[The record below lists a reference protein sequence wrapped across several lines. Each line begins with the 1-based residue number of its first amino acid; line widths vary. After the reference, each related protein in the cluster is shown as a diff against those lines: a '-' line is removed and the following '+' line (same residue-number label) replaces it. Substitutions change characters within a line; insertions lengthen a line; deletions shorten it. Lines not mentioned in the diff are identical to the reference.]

1 MHTGESNTQDKSK
14 YLLENFHRACRD
26 GWIEVYY
33 QPIVRSTNGRV
44 CGEEALV
51 RWDDPIMG
59 VLNPGEFV
67 PILEAVSLVHELDLY
82 VLERV
87 IEKIQRQKQLNLFLV
102 PNSINLSQIDF
113 FSCDIVDE
121 VNRRVQ
127 EAGLSPEYIAID
139 VAESSVSRNN
149 EYVIAQLERFQKLGY
164 QVWLD
169 DYGSGD
175 ISPLLL
181 QRIHFDMLKINMS
194 IVNQLLMRESARII
208 VTELVRMALA
218 LGIEITAEGVEYEEQ
233 ADFLKEIGC
242 ARFQGFLY
250 CKPISAE
257 QIFAR
262 YKNGTQIGFEN
273 PAESDYYA
281 TIGRMSLYD
290 LSFAND
296 DGDKLNGYFDT
307 LPMAVLQTSEEK
319 AEILRGNKNF
329 RVFMETNFTEEQ
341 QQSDYFFAGKEESVG
356 YYAMNAVRTCGK
368 DGKRVII
375 DERTKSG
382 KTVQL
387 LLHRIA
393 VNPLSGVAAVVIV
406 ILSVTERPVAA
417 DDLTYNYIARALSE
431 DYVKLYF
438 VNLDTDDFVEYTSD
452 GRNRDVSVEEKGED
466 FFGKIKHHNYRQV
479 YKEDK
484 EKFKESFTKANIR
497 ENLDKYGSYTLT
509 YRTMI
514 DMEPTYVNLKAVRV
528 RTDNNHIIIGISNVD
543 AQTRQQEAMERIREE
558 RATYSRISALS
569 GDFICIYTVNP
580 ETNHYTIYKTS
591 QIYQNHKLADE
602 GEDFFVDTIAHAKDL
617 VFIEDIEEYKKA
629 FTKENILKQIKENGM
644 FILNSRLC
652 LNNEPIYVAIKCA
665 LVEEMDGPQLIVG
678 LINVDR
684 EFKKEIEYAASLSE
698 AQDKAVRDELTGVK
712 NKNAYTNMEKELNKK
727 LKAKDVNDFA
737 VVVFDLNGLK
747 EINDTKGHHV
757 GDMFIKSGCQII
769 CNAFGHSPV
778 YRVGGDEFVA
788 IAQGKDYE
796 KLESL
801 LDKIDKINQEN
812 KKKGEVTI
820 AYGACKNAGK
830 NLVNEIF
837 DQADANMYLHKKR
850 MKSGNIR

>member
-1 MHTGESNTQDKSK
+1 MHTGGNTLDKSK
-14 YLLENFHRACRD
+14 YLLDSFERACRD
-26 GWIEVYY
+26 NWIEVYY
-33 QPIVRSTNGRV
+33 QPIVRATNGRV

-67 PILEAVSLVHELDLY
+67 PILEAVNLIHILDLY
-82 VLERV
+82 VLDKV
-87 IEKIQRQKQLNLFLV
+87 LEKIRRQEERGLFVV
-102 PNSINLSQIDF
+102 PNSVNLSQIDF
-113 FSCDIVDE
+113 FSCNIVDE

-127 EAGLSPEYIAID
+127 EAGVSPEHIAID
-139 VAESSVSRNN
+139 VAESAVSRNN
-149 EYVIAQLERFQKLGY
+149 EYVIAQLEHFQQLGY
-164 QVWLD
+164 KVWMD
-169 DYGSGD
+169 DFGSGD
-175 ISPLLL
+175 SSPLLL
-181 QRIHFDMLKINMS
+181 QRIHFDMLKINTT
-194 IVNQLLMRESARII
+194 IVNQLLLKESARII
-208 VTELVRMALA
+208 VTELVRMAMA

-233 ADFLKEIGC
+233 AEFLKEIGC
-242 ARFQGFLY
+242 AKFQGFLY

-262 YKNGTQIGFEN
+262 YTQGTQIGFEN
-273 PAESDYYA
+273 PLEADYYA
-281 TIGRMSLYD
+281 MIGRMSLYD
-290 LSFAND
+290 LSFANEE
-296 DGDKLNGYFDT
+296 GDKLNGYFDT
-307 LPMAVLQTSEEK
+307 LPMAVLQTNDEK
-319 AEILRGNKNF
+319 VEILRCNKNF
-329 RVFMETNFTEEQ
+329 RVFMESNFTEEQ
-341 QQSDYFFAGKEESVG
+341 RKSDYYFAGKEECVG
-356 YYAMNAVRTCGK
+356 YYAMNAVRVCGK
-368 DGKRVII
+368 EGKRVII

-393 VNPLSGVAAVVIV
+393 VNPLSGVAAVAMV

-417 DDLTYNYIARALSE
+417 DDLTYNYIARALAE
-431 DYVKLYF
+431 DYVKLYY
-438 VNLDTDDFVEYTSD
+438 VNLDTDDFVEYSSD
-452 GRNRDVSVEEKGED
+452 GRNRDVSVDEMGED
-466 FFGKIKHHNYRQV
+466 FFGKINQHDYNQV

-484 EKFKESFTKANIR
+484 AKFKSSFTKANIR

-509 YRTMI
+509 YRTI
-514 DMEPTYVNLKAVRV
+514 INMEPTYVNLKAVRV

-543 AQTRQQEAMERIREE
+543 AQTRRQEAMERIREE

-569 GDFICIYTVNP
+569 GDFISIYTVNP
-580 ETNHYTIYKTS
+580 ETDQYMIYKTS
-591 QIYQNHKLADE
+591 QAYQNHTFADE
-602 GEDFFVDTIAHAKDL
+602 GDDFFKDIIDYAKDI
-617 VFIEDIEEYKKA
+617 VFIEDIAEFKKS

-652 LNNEPIYVAIKCA
+652 INDEPIYVAIKCA

-737 VVVFDLNGLK
+737 IVVFDLNGLK

-757 GDMFIKSGCQII
+757 GDMFIKSGCHII

-830 NLVNEIF
+830 TLVNEIF